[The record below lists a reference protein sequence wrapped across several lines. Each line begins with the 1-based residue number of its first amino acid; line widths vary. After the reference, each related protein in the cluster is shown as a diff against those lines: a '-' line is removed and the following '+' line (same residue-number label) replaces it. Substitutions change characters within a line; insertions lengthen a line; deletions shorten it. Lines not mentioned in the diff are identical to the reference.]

1 MKIYK
6 YGDRCNACGQKI
18 RALRTARG
26 ITQDQLAARMQ
37 VQGIILDQRAISRIE
52 LGERVV
58 ADYELRA
65 FAGIFCVKMEDLM
78 EETVETG
85 NFGEEY
91 K

>member
-1 MKIYK
+1 M
-6 YGDRCNACGQKI
+6 
-18 RALRTARG
+18 
-26 ITQDQLAARMQ
+26 
-37 VQGIILDQRAISRIE
+37 QGIILDQRAISRIE